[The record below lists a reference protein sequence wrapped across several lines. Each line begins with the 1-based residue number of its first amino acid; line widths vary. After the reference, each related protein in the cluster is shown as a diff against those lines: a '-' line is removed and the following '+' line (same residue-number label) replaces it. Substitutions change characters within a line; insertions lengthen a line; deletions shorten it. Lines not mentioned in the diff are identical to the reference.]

1 MMGGMIKNKNMI
13 KKIIDGIPKDKK
25 DHVLLGM
32 LVGYPLQIIG
42 QLLDILFSVDFLFVL
57 GSIIA
62 IFLVGAKEVLHDW
75 YLRKGN
81 PEWWDFIASAIPI
94 LATLITY
101 FI

>member
-1 MMGGMIKNKNMI
+1 MI
-13 KKIIDGIPKDKK
+13 KKIIDKIPKDKK
-25 DHVLLGM
+25 DHILLGM
-32 LVGYPLQIIG
+32 FIGYPLQIIG
-42 QLLDILFSVDFLFVL
+42 QLLDIALSVDFLFVL

-62 IFLVGAKEVLHDW
+62 IFLVGLKEVLHDW
-75 YLRKGN
+75 YLGKGN

>member
-1 MMGGMIKNKNMI
+1 MGGIIKNKNMI
-13 KKIIDGIPKDKK
+13 KKIIDRIPKDKK

-32 LVGYPLQIIG
+32 FVGYPLQIIG

-81 PEWWDFIASAIPI
+81 SEWWDFIASAIPI
-94 LATLITY
+94 IAVMFGYI
-101 FI
+101 I